1 MFLND
6 LFNEAKRPVKQGSV
20 NDYPAPKKLHKGVD
34 KIYARVLQRQV
45 DRENGEHVANVDEQ
59 VAVIVAAHPQL
70 LSYGIFKRV
79 GRSGKC
85 HIKLLGGKLKDWAA
99 GDMIAVEPDEVYATW
114 DPYLSG
120 KTAVHRAYNDAG
132 QSTVREADTVRDR
145 KTGQEYD
152 PAEEFDKLQ
161 KDPDYIAQMTRM
173 GREEGKGWPKRKDGQ
188 VDEAYALKK
197 RVKIVGK
204 PAPSAWIGKYGWIG
218 EIRHGLHNKSPKMY
232 TVDLDHG
239 GGSIMLPSS
248 ALRLV
253 KDAVVDEGIKSK
265 IGAAAVAAAMAA
277 GNAGAYMPASAYT
290 QNHAKPMKPVTQQE
304 RDKNNWDMPWTAYNK
319 KKALDKAN
327 AEVENEL
334 KKNYHKQPKNTP

>member
-6 LFNEAKRPVKQGSV
+6 LFTEAKRPVKQGSI
-20 NDYPAPKKLHKGVD
+20 NDYPVPKKLHKGVD

-45 DRENGEHVANVDEQ
+45 DRENGEHVPNVDEQ
-59 VAVIVAAHPQL
+59 VAVIVAAHPKL

-79 GRSGKC
+79 GRSGMC

-99 GDMIAVEPDEVYATW
+99 GDMIAVSPDEVYATW
-114 DPYLSG
+114 DPYLDG
-120 KTAVHRAYNDAG
+120 KTTVHRAYNDAG

-152 PAEEFDKLQ
+152 PAAEFEKLQ
-161 KDPDYIAQMTRM
+161 KDPAYVAQMTRM
-173 GREEGKGWPKRKDGQ
+173 GREEGKGWPKRQDREVSDFQKRLDAGRKKRDKADSNRPSKK

-204 PAPSAWIGKYGWIG
+204 PAPAAWIGKYGWIG

-239 GGSIMLPSS
+239 GGSIQLPKE
-248 ALRLV
+248 ALRLI
-253 KDAVVDEGIKSK
+253 KDDPS
-265 IGAAAVAAAMAA
+265 
-277 GNAGAYMPASAYT
+277 
-290 QNHAKPMKPVTQQE
+290 Q
-304 RDKNNWDMPWTAYNK
+304 D
-319 KKALDKAN
+319 
-327 AEVENEL
+327 
-334 KKNYHKQPKNTP
+334 